1 MNVNECKYLLLNLKF
16 ETFMLWFF
24 FLYVYMS
31 FLILFN
37 TTIINNLEINHNFF
51 FFKVMTLKKYKQVL
65 KSLFLILD
73 E

>member
-16 ETFMLWFF
+16 ETFMLWVFSVRVHE
-24 FLYVYMS
+24 LH
-31 FLILFN
+31 FLILLLS
-37 TTIINNLEINHNFF
+37 IILKSIITF
-51 FFKVMTLKKYKQVL
+51 FFKVMTLKKYKQIL